1 MEGDKMKNV
10 IHKEMTFKQMEKM
23 ISEIFLILRQVKI
36 HLSDNV
42 NQNEEL
48 LLTENED
55 FPYMNITNKELSR
68 KLFLIRQSLF
78 SLDDEERKLIINDF
92 YYRNFYW
99 WEEYYSRSTFY
110 RKKKKAMTSF
120 LHYFNF
126 KL

>member
-1 MEGDKMKNV
+1 MKNV

>member
-1 MEGDKMKNV
+1 MKNV

-23 ISEIFLILRQVKI
+23 ISEIFLIMRQVKI

-110 RKKKKAMTSF
+110 RKKKKAMISF
-120 LHYFNF
+120 LHYYNF
-126 KL
+126 KI

>member
-1 MEGDKMKNV
+1 MRNV

-55 FPYMNITNKELSR
+55 FPYINITNKELSR

-99 WEEYYSRSTFY
+99 WEEYYSRSTYY
-110 RKKKKAMTSF
+110 RKKKKAMISF